1 MSQNYL
7 LSNHFFELSTIFL
20 IAYPIATINN
30 PIIPPSIGNGGGGGG
45 MPCAKAAFAIKTKA
59 KNNIALKYLFAIQ
72 FYSIRFL

>member
-30 PIIPPSIGNGGGGGG
+30 PIIPPSIGNDGGGGGG
-45 MPCAKAAFAIKTKA
+45 GPPAYTVFILNTKTVRKITLRYLLAI
-59 KNNIALKYLFAIQ
+59 
-72 FYSIRFL
+72 